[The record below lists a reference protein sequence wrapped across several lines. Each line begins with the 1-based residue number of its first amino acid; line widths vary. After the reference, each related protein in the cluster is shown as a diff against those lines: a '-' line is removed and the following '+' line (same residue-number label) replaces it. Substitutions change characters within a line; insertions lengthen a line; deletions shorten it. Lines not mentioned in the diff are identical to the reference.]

1 MRKLVKGL
9 AGGAALLTALAYS
22 PPARRWYLRHGAT
35 SEEVSR
41 TMPGDELLAEADL
54 VSTRS
59 ITIDAPPT
67 GVWPWLVQPQPDQS
81 AGSFT
86 RAPDNLPCRDGAG
99 QPRDGTQDAGRN
111 PGAGRVLRRGA

>member
-1 MRKLVKGL
+1 MRKLVNGL

-67 GVWPWLVQPQPDQS
+67 GVRPWLVQM
-81 AGSFT
+81 GSGRGGAYTYDWVENLFGLRHAQ
-86 RAPDNLPCRDGAG
+86 RARDPAPLPASGSR
-99 QPRDGTQDAGRN
+99 
-111 PGAGRVLRRGA
+111 